1 MTGPRMA
8 YYEAGRAVRL
18 SDTGLTAQQLR
29 QAINRIVET
38 WNASIPRNRVR
49 IVNQPRYI
57 DLLGAL
63 RVFSPDE
70 ICTAIQWYG
79 RQRWQRQ
86 RNAWSTFDRFIAE
99 DRLTQWVESSMD
111 RAEKAVA
118 VDDRRRAAKAA
129 GQAKARAVDDA
140 TEMRRRRG
148 EAFDALPGPQKHKLL
163 EDAKQILPRSL
174 QRNAAQVRLRAI
186 AIMQT
191 IECQDAGKDSHGSHH
206 RTPTVVPQSPPAG

>member
-1 MTGPRMA
+1 MSGPRMA
-8 YYEAGRAVRL
+8 YHEVGRAVRL
-18 SDTGLTAQQLR
+18 SDTGLSAQQLH
-29 QAINRIVET
+29 QAIDRIVT
-38 WNASIPRNRVR
+38 AWNGSIPRNRVR
-49 IVNQPRYI
+49 VVNQPRYI

-70 ICTAIQWYG
+70 VCKAIEFYG

-86 RNAWSTFDRFIAE
+86 RNAWATFDRFIAE

-118 VDDRRRAAKAA
+118 VDDRRRSAKAA
-129 GQAKARAVDDA
+129 SQAKHKAAHDIAELRHHQN
-140 TEMRRRRG
+140 EW
-148 EAFDALPGPQKHKLL
+148 FDAMDSTSKDKLL
-163 EDAKQILPRSL
+163 RQAKQALPPSL

-191 IECQDAGKDSHGSHH
+191 IECHRSGKDSHGSDH
-206 RTPTVVPQSPPAG
+206 RRSPTVVP